1 MKYLSLYFDAGP
13 LQSWG
18 YGSYKKNRTT
28 KLFPTQSAVT
38 GIICAASGNYINK
51 IGVDKSRKYLKKI
64 NEGKFYSLS
73 FNKNNIM
80 TDFQTIGT
88 NYVNDQVYK
97 ADFKPHNDTVIINK
111 QYTEN
116 GVSGCIIEHE
126 DEDFLN
132 EIANCL
138 KSPLSSLGIGRSC
151 CIPASPIFNSVNNS
165 LKDAFLSLI
174 NRVNLTRKA
183 IQINDD
189 SIIKIVFPSI
199 DGSPINDIMI
209 GHQQFVSRLIKEED
223 RTLKEWKIKLLS
235 LE

>member
-38 GIICAASGNYINK
+38 GMICAASGNYINRV
-51 IGVDKSRKYLKKI
+51 GVNKSKRYLKKI

-73 FNKNNIM
+73 FNKNDIM

-88 NYVNDQVYK
+88 NYVNDQIYK
-97 ADFKPHNDTVIINK
+97 ADSKPHNSTVIVLK
-111 QYTEN
+111 QYLEN
-116 GVSGCIIEHE
+116 GVSGCIIEYE

-132 EIANCL
+132 EIVDSL

-151 CIPASPIFNSVNNS
+151 CLPASPIFNSIDNS
-165 LKDAFLSLI
+165 LKDAFLSLVD
-174 NRVNLTRKA
+174 RVNLTRKT
-183 IQINDD
+183 IQIIDD
-189 SIIKIVFPSI
+189 SIIKMVSPSI
-199 DGSPINDIMI
+199 NGSPINDVMV
-209 GHQQFVSRLIKEED
+209 GHQKFASRLVVEED
-223 RTLKEWKIKLLS
+223 RTLTKWKEKLN
-235 LE
+235 